1 MGSLNIKNIPE
12 KTRELLKKQA
22 EINHRSLNQEVLH
35 ILEGSVGHT
44 TSTSPDPHSLL
55 ARVRE
60 TQKKF
65 KGMMTLEEM
74 DQAKREA
81 RP

>member
-1 MGSLNIKNIPE
+1 MSNINIKNIPPQ
-12 KTRELLKKQA
+12 THELLKKQA
-22 EINHRSLNQEVLH
+22 EKNHRSLNQEVVH
-35 ILEGSVGHT
+35 ILEEAVNKNFY
-44 TSTSPDPHSLL
+44 TSPVPNSLL

-65 KGMMTLEEM
+65 KGMMTLEEI
-74 DQAKREA
+74 DQAKREG